1 MRRRLDHLVSGAS
14 IVTPRNE
21 ASTGRVPVTS
31 HVANRPIGGMASGDP
46 PRAVIAEFAVAAEP
60 SDVGHEGLIGGCECL
75 IQGDDRSRIRRADRG
90 DRNGCGNNNG
100 LHGLLLSLTDGALN
114 RSNLIWGDPV
124 DFAGSLREYISPTSE
139 SLGASEHVSCG
150 ASFGLRAEEHLSH
163 SSGKEPV
170 FKILGS
176 DGGSF
181 GVAGSRTG
189 GRPAAGGQLDPVAV
203 RFEHLV
209 TVWPDG
215 LVGSRARDARA
226 VFEALSESEQLAAI
240 AAARAYA
247 AHAQRK
253 PGYAFA
259 SQTWLRQ
266 TDFAPLPSPGRRTA
280 ASSSATTR
288 PDGKRGPH
296 TTGASAGR

>member
-1 MRRRLDHLVSGAS
+1 MLQSTSAAAPHSAS
-14 IVTPRNE
+14 
-21 ASTGRVPVTS
+21 
-31 HVANRPIGGMASGDP
+31 
-46 PRAVIAEFAVAAEP
+46 
-60 SDVGHEGLIGGCECL
+60 
-75 IQGDDRSRIRRADRG
+75 
-90 DRNGCGNNNG
+90 
-100 LHGLLLSLTDGALN
+100 ALK
-114 RSNLIWGDPV
+114 SI
-124 DFAGSLREYISPTSE
+124 
-139 SLGASEHVSCG
+139 
-150 ASFGLRAEEHLSH
+150 SH

-226 VFEALSESEQLAAI
+226 VFEVLSESEQLAAI

-259 SQTWLRQ
+259 SQT
-266 TDFAPLPSPGRRTA
+266 
-280 ASSSATTR
+280 
-288 PDGKRGPH
+288 
-296 TTGASAGR
+296 